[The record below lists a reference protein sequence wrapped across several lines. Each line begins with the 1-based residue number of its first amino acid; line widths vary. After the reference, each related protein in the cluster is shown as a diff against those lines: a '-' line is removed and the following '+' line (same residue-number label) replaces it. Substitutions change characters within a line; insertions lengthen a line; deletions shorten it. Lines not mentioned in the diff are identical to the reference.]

1 MKDGEGHISIY
12 IELMDTSSLP
22 TGWTVTALVNLF
34 VFDQIRDKYYT
45 VPAQYSFTTDYS
57 LVRFSAVKLEW
68 GITSFVELEVF
79 NDSSN
84 GYLVGDDCVFGADV
98 FLIKQPINKVNVL
111 WMKLYPKGNG
121 KVAGNNISAYLCLD
135 NLTLPS
141 DTNIFVK
148 FSIGVR
154 NVVKSTIIKST
165 STGKH
170 HFDYLSPSVGRLHIY
185 PNGNKMKDGEGH
197 ISIYI
202 ELMDTSSLPIGWTVT
217 ALVNLFVF
225 DQIRGKYFTVP
236 DYSAVRFSAV
246 NLEWGITRFVELK
259 VFNDSSNGYL
269 VGDECVFGA
278 EVFIIKQPINKVNV
292 LSLSGEGANHLT
304 RTHIWK
310 IRSFSSLS
318 LDFYESVKFT
328 CGDFKWWIKLYP
340 KGNGE
345 GKGNSISAFLHL
357 DECNLPSDTKV
368 FVKFSI
374 GVQNV
379 VRSDIIN
386 SRAEHH
392 FEDLSLGRGFRKLIS
407 LNKFEDLKNEIL
419 VDDVCIIQA
428 DVSIVGIV
436 TTK

>member
-1 MKDGEGHISIY
+1 MGLRFKDF
-12 IELMDTSSLP
+12 P
-22 TGWTVTALVNLF
+22 TNLL
-34 VFDQIRDKYYT
+34 QGRDAQSMHYT
-45 VPAQYSFTTDYS
+45 LKMVSFS
-57 LVRFSAVKLEW
+57 RIAK
-68 GITSFVELEVF
+68 
-79 NDSSN
+79 
-84 GYLVGDDCVFGADV
+84 
-98 FLIKQPINKVNVL
+98 
-111 WMKLYPKGNG
+111 
-121 KVAGNNISAYLCLD
+121 
-135 NLTLPS
+135 
-141 DTNIFVK
+141 
-148 FSIGVR
+148 
-154 NVVKSTIIKST
+154 
-165 STGKH
+165 
-170 HFDYLSPSVGRLHIY
+170 SPSILKYTSVNFTVEDYTWRLHIY

-202 ELMDTSSLPIGWTVT
+202 ELMDTSSLPTGWTIT

-259 VFNDSSNGYL
+259 VFNDSLYGYL

-318 LDFYESVKFT
+318 LDFYESDKFT

-345 GKGNSISAFLHL
+345 GAGNSISAFLCL
-357 DECNLPSDTKV
+357 DKFNLPLDTKV
-368 FVKFSI
+368 FVNYTI
-374 GVQNV
+374 AIQNV
-379 VRSDIIN
+379 VKSDLIKSHIG
-386 SRAEHH
+386 ETH
-392 FEDLSLGRGFRKLIS
+392 FDNLNPGWGFQTIIS
-407 LNKFEDLKNEIL
+407 LTKFEDLKNEIL
-419 VDDVCIIQA
+419 VNDVCVIQA
-428 DVSIVGIV
+428 DVTIVGIV